1 MSIGSYFQ
9 VLSILR
15 LEGDLLLIAKD
26 DIFGR
31 KIQDAGLITKKRAPK
46 TFSKQSCI
54 MVNFRKQIY
63 VYADW
68 IGLRGA
74 ELMGVLSIDV
84 IRGSEV
90 FAFSYEKKWFKSG
103 FSMQLDSDL
112 QLYVCDL

>member
-1 MSIGSYFQ
+1 M
-9 VLSILR
+9 L
-15 LEGDLLLIAKD
+15 
-26 DIFGR
+26 
-31 KIQDAGLITKKRAPK
+31 
-46 TFSKQSCI
+46 
-54 MVNFRKQIY
+54 
-63 VYADW
+63 